1 MRHCQILR
9 HQFFKRQW
17 ATTRSMLRQGLDWPL
32 MQRPSDV
39 SASSLWTLLVTL
51 SLSQW
56 PEGKKT
62 KKAEDESRQV
72 SALLPLP
79 ITCFLQLYQVKRGIL
94 KECEN
99 LMVWGSTAEGRELVW
114 ACACVPL
121 CVCMRVLAFHRG
133 TVWDS
138 AAVLSHMSLH
148 CRIQPWCHLSLSSVS
163 LWISQAVEGG
173 VYFSHD
179 VKREDLIR

>member
-72 SALLPLP
+72 SALLPRP
-79 ITCFLQLYQVKRGIL
+79 ITCFLRLYQVKRGIL

-121 CVCMRVLAFHRG
+121 CVCVCVFWLSTVVQYEILLQCFHTWAFTAESNHD
-133 TVWDS
+133 V
-138 AAVLSHMSLH
+138 
-148 CRIQPWCHLSLSSVS
+148 IFPFHLSLSESLKLWKEGFISVMM
-163 LWISQAVEGG
+163 
-173 VYFSHD
+173 
-179 VKREDLIR
+179 